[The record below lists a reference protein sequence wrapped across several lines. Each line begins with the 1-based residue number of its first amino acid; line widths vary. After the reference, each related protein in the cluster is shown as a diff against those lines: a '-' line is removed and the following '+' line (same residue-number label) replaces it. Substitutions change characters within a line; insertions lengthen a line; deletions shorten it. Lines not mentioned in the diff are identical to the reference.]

1 MPSLKHGHTDMVALL
16 LDRGA
21 DINEINKV
29 ASSGQ
34 TPLDCAVSVRSIFFL
49 LLLLIIWIQIGHTD
63 MIALL
68 IARGVDVNNGGFR
81 GQSPLFTA
89 AGVSIVW

>member
-1 MPSLKHGHTDMVALL
+1 MVALL

-34 TPLDCAVSVRSIFFL
+34 TPLHSAVSVRRFFFFFFFFFFFL
-49 LLLLIIWIQIGHTD
+49 YLLMIIVKMCIDWLFEYRLVALI
-63 MIALL
+63 
-68 IARGVDVNNGGFR
+68 
-81 GQSPLFTA
+81 
-89 AGVSIVW
+89 